1 MKQLNKIESII
12 FVVGALLML
21 AGAIMGLF
29 KLSWFPYVY
38 AIGAIGFA
46 SMQMLQR
53 YEGTN
58 FVIRRLRRIMVLSDV
73 LFLLTAVLMF
83 ANQGNALGCWWQPF
97 YSSILPIELVM
108 NWKKKQKNNKRLRN
122 CFKLRKFFFSV
133 QDIIVHLH
141 IVTQCLI

>member
-83 ANQGNALGCWWQPF
+83 ANQGNALGLDWI
-97 YSSILPIELVM
+97 YYLNYV
-108 NWKKKQKNNKRLRN
+108 KNNW
-122 CFKLRKFFFSV
+122 
-133 QDIIVHLH
+133 IVLLLVAA
-141 IVTQCLI
+141 ILQLYTTYRIGNELEKEAKK